1 MSEQSLTISKSLGNS
16 SMIWLCKLT
25 AYVSINTSVGGD
37 FEFLE
42 LKKQGIPWNTE
53 AVNATL
59 VSGANQMLVACI
71 AQHCYED
78 GHAHNPWH
86 YHHLLSTPSSHHQ
99 KIQNLQPFG
108 PHIRQVWCW
117 TTIQYIS
124 VLTTPKPQHTYS
136 SCHTHRKHAVM
147 FHFKVSYNCHISD
160 IHISKYLHRSNP

>member
-1 MSEQSLTISKSLGNS
+1 MSEQSLTIPKSLGNS

-37 FEFLE
+37 FQFLE

-71 AQHCYED
+71 AQHSYED
-78 GHAHNPWH
+78 GYAHNPWH

-99 KIQNLQPFG
+99 KIQIYNHL
-108 PHIRQVWCW
+108 
-117 TTIQYIS
+117 
-124 VLTTPKPQHTYS
+124 VLT
-136 SCHTHRKHAVM
+136 
-147 FHFKVSYNCHISD
+147 
-160 IHISKYLHRSNP
+160 